1 MSLIGVESLRIER
14 YSFFV
19 KTFIVWALIS
29 VPWNISSLMVLNLTK
44 SSNGTQVNYTGPNY
58 TCYESIEDSK
68 SWVEDIQFWMRG
80 IIPAIISI
88 FGIIFN
94 IISVIVLKKC
104 IGNEIFKKLLISLG
118 MKQKNLPYA
127 RHFKPRLVFFFTHF
141 SLRLRLILKTI
152 YALNKEMWA

>member
-1 MSLIGVESLRIER
+1 MLVDIMSLSGVESLRIER

-88 FGIIFN
+88 LGIIFN

-118 MKQKNLPYA
+118 MKQKIVY
-127 RHFKPRLVFFFTHF
+127 FKYL
-141 SLRLRLILKTI
+141 LQIK
-152 YALNKEMWA
+152 